1 MAKIKEKRRK
11 KRLLRRVWHLC
22 LLLAV
27 LFAVSKSI
35 TLLRETNLVS
45 AGQAVGTKILER
57 AEAAIHPDE
66 DREDAETEINTVE
79 VAAVLADTET
89 YAEEYLKALENN
101 PELLDFVKGSTT
113 AEGVVTGGLKKKE
126 LRQDIPLLIQWDGR
140 WGYVPYGDHNIG
152 LSGCAPTSL
161 SMVVVGLTKDKNAT
175 PDAVAAYA
183 EEDGYYL
190 YGTGTKWS
198 LMTERAEHFSVHGR
212 EIPLDKNKIF
222 SALEQGHPV
231 ICSMRPGDFT
241 TGGHFLVLVGIEDE
255 KIRLNDPN
263 SRIRSGQLWDYET
276 LEPQIKSLWEFTAE

>member
-140 WGYVPYGDHNIG
+140 RGYVPYGDHNIG

-198 LMTERAEHFSVHGR
+198 LMTEGAEHFSVHGR